1 MAFSALS
8 VDYGVMWSSR
18 RQAQNAAD
26 AAAHAGAVSL
36 AFDSPSDF
44 ERARAVAE
52 TVGESNRVFGGT
64 LNIDRG
70 AGEGDNADPA
80 LDISFPHDGAAA
92 ECPTPLTG
100 GTCVR
105 ANVYRNEGN
114 NPLPTF
120 FGHHLRP
127 DGARGPS
134 YGNGAD
140 RQRQCDRLPEAVGG
154 GRPMGGKR

>member
-1 MAFSALS
+1 M
-8 VDYGVMWSSR
+8 
-18 RQAQNAAD
+18 
-26 AAAHAGAVSL
+26 
-36 AFDSPSDF
+36 
-44 ERARAVAE
+44 
-52 TVGESNRVFGGT
+52 FGGT

-70 AGEGDNADPA
+70 AGQGDNADPA

-120 FGHHLRP
+120 FGHVFGRTEQ
-127 DGARGPS
+127 GVRATATAQIVS
-134 YGNGAD
+134 GNASDCLKPWAVAD
-140 RQRQCDRLPEAVGG
+140 RWTENVKRVCNNVNQFPPCTWFVAGTNRVEHQADLRQVRQGRERLRDRCQHH
-154 GRPMGGKR
+154 GRGANP